1 MEMHLHTRNI
11 SAAAMY
17 MKEQRSTQLKILVV
31 GIAGIKLQKVRLSV
45 IYDRVRNRKNNFEI
59 LLFDFFN
66 EEVEVWTIQ
75 NIPFSSVEFTFYT
88 IKIVVNNMKR
98 PCGVEKYKLFV

>member
-45 IYDRVRNRKNNFEI
+45 IYDRVRNRKNPWLFKFLNGELKEREI
-59 LLFDFFN
+59 
-66 EEVEVWTIQ
+66 
-75 NIPFSSVEFTFYT
+75 
-88 IKIVVNNMKR
+88 
-98 PCGVEKYKLFV
+98 

>member
-31 GIAGIKLQKVRLSV
+31 GIAGIKLQKVRLTQCYIWQSKEQEQSFWNPWLFK
-45 IYDRVRNRKNNFEI
+45 ILKGELKEREI
-59 LLFDFFN
+59 
-66 EEVEVWTIQ
+66 
-75 NIPFSSVEFTFYT
+75 
-88 IKIVVNNMKR
+88 
-98 PCGVEKYKLFV
+98 